1 MVSDYI
7 GTLENVS
14 ITRRTTSMKYNI
26 LNSLFWVGLITA
38 FVVCLLA

>member
-26 LNSLFWVGLITA
+26 LNKLGGTYYGICSLLVSLN
-38 FVVCLLA
+38 